1 MLRKLICLNKDDLM
15 LYAGVN
21 FGVFL
26 LLQIIMCV
34 VMVLLFPC
42 DAIMVSHILM
52 LVVSAICMFSQG
64 VAHVNFTYVQALQFS
79 QNRKRAMGLLLKLVV
94 FETVFAMAIVS
105 LLAWVERNLCPYLW
119 MAFAGAEGYAISGGN
134 GYAAIRGG
142 NIEGVTLWID
152 AFVLTEW
159 WWTPLVLGVAAVLG
173 IITGALI
180 QRFGRAGGWGLWGLW
195 MLVCVGGPRL
205 DWKHHTILDWALPLA
220 GVVILIAFVWSIWSL
235 LRATVKN

>member
-1 MLRKLICLNKDDLM
+1 MLRKLIDLNKDDLM

-26 LLQIIMCV
+26 ILQVVMCV

-52 LVVSAICMFSQG
+52 LVISAICMFSQSL
-64 VAHVNFTYVQALQFS
+64 AHVNFTYVQAIQFG
-79 QNRKRAMGLLLKLVV
+79 QNRKRALGLLLKLVV
-94 FETVFAMAIVS
+94 FETVFTMATVT

-119 MAFAGAEGYAISGGN
+119 MAFAGAEGYTARVNGYVELSGGN
-134 GYAAIRGG
+134 LVGIVL
-142 NIEGVTLWID
+142 NID

-159 WWTPLVLGVAAVLG
+159 WWTPLVLGIATVLG

-180 QRFGRAGGWGLWGLW
+180 QRFGRTGGWGLWAIW
-195 MLVCVGGPRL
+195 MFVCIGGPRL
-205 DWKHHTILDWALPLA
+205 DWEHHTILDWALPLA
-220 GVVILIAFVWSIWSL
+220 GTVVLISFVWSIWSL
-235 LRATVKN
+235 LRATVKS

>member
-1 MLRKLICLNKDDLM
+1 MLKKLICLNKDDLM

-79 QNRKRAMGLLLKLVV
+79 QNRKRAMGLLLKLVI
-94 FETVFAMAIVS
+94 FETVFAVAIVS

-142 NIEGVTLWID
+142 DIEGVTLWID
-152 AFVLTEW
+152 AFVLSEW
-159 WWTPLVLGVAAVLG
+159 WWTPLVLGDAAVLG

-220 GVVILIAFVWSIWSL
+220 SVVILIAFVWSIWSL